1 VNENDLNAQMHLMS
15 TEDTTI
21 HLPEPTLETLPD
33 KNKIFEEYIS
43 LWRRQ
48 RYVTTATTIQFQY
61 GHRTTAYS
69 IRGQSLSVIL
79 PLNPK
84 MLLPLVIASM
94 SHTSGCG

>member
-1 VNENDLNAQMHLMS
+1 MNENDLNAQMHLMS

-43 LWRRQ
+43 LDGGDRV
-48 RYVTTATTIQFQY
+48 VTTATTIQFQY

-69 IRGQSLSVIL
+69 IRGQSLERDS
-79 PLNPK
+79 
-84 MLLPLVIASM
+84 
-94 SHTSGCG
+94 TT

>member
-1 VNENDLNAQMHLMS
+1 MNENDLNAQMHLMS

-33 KNKIFEEYIS
+33 KNKNLRRIYQS
-43 LWRRQ
+43 GWRRQ

-69 IRGQSLSVIL
+69 IRGQSLERDS
-79 PLNPK
+79 
-84 MLLPLVIASM
+84 
-94 SHTSGCG
+94 TT